1 MKAFINIRGC
11 NGSGKTTLLRSL
23 VKREAH
29 AGEAGALLRSC
40 PEFLDP
46 TEQHPGAKPH
56 KPIPFTFLPSGIA
69 ILGDYLP
76 PAPGAQEATT
86 AGCDRVKT
94 QAATKAALEWA
105 AKEPGVQFVLFEGVV
120 VSTIFGPWDDWA
132 MAQPV
137 PMIWAFLDTPL
148 SLCLER
154 IQARNGGKPV
164 KEDQVADKHAT
175 ILRVRD
181 KAKAAGREV
190 ADLPYQQALST
201 LRSLIQLWGQSE

>member
-23 VKREAH
+23 VKRESMAPGVT
-29 AGEAGALLRSC
+29 AQLRWS
-40 PEFLDP
+40 PEFTDP
-46 TEQHPGAKPH
+46 NADPH
-56 KPIPFTFLPSGIA
+56 KPIPFTFLTSGIA

-76 PAPGAQEATT
+76 PAPGAQLATT

-105 AKEPGVQFVLFEGVV
+105 AREPGVDIVLFEGVV

-132 MAQPV
+132 MRQPV
-137 PMIWAFLDTPL
+137 PMLWAFLDTPL

-164 KEDQVADKHAT
+164 KEGQVGDKHAT
-175 ILRVRD
+175 IQRVRD
-181 KAKAAGREV
+181 KALAAGRQV
-190 ADLPYQQALST
+190 IDLPHQHALRALHSG
-201 LRSLIQLWGQSE
+201 IELWRAAE